1 MAVERTKRMA
11 DNRASMKVPASVKA
25 ELKAIQKELNLN
37 TEGHTLAYLEAM
49 YRKMK
54 KREISLADH
63 HEFLNKAEEANNQ
76 ASL

>member
-1 MAVERTKRMA
+1 MAVERIEDMA

-25 ELKAIQKELNLN
+25 ELKAIQKELKLK
-37 TEGHTLAYLEAM
+37 TEGHALAYLEAM

-54 KREISLADH
+54 KREIALADH
-63 HEFLNKAEEANNQ
+63 QELLQKAEEANNQ